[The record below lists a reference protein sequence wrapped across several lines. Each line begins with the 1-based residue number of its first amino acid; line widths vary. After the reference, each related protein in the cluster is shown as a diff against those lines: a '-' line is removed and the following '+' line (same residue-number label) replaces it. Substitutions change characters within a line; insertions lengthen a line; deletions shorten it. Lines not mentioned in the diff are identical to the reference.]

1 MDVNWVSPQIP
12 RWHDL
17 ISELSL
23 DCSHSNIYD
32 FIIDTVSLLP
42 GFLFWS
48 LQLADSH
55 WVLVISGGHD
65 ANHFAVT
72 VYSIRLVILIFLNWG
87 TDKSMQVYISITAVL
102 YHHRDFILFWINI
115 SFCFSKKLLWKSQ
128 ITSRFL
134 SFQRINYKIQCN
146 NMLPNDRLSS
156 QNVTN
161 WRSITYLRRTIFI
174 KHYLYIP
181 YTIWVIF
188 INIINKPLQLEH
200 I

>member
-1 MDVNWVSPQIP
+1 MDVNWVSPQIQ

-32 FIIDTVSLLP
+32 FIIDTVSLLL

-48 LQLADSH
+48 LQLSDSH

-72 VYSIRLVILIFLNWG
+72 VYSIRLVILIFLNG
-87 TDKSMQVYISITAVL
+87 DTDKSIQAEISITTEL
-102 YHHRDFILFWINI
+102 YHLRDFILFWKNI
-115 SFCFSKKLLWKSQ
+115 SSCFSKKPTVKKSQ

-134 SFQRINYKIQCN
+134 SFYRVNYKSQC
-146 NMLPNDRLSS
+146 
-156 QNVTN
+156 TN
-161 WRSITYLRRTIFI
+161 TLLICRQSNKNFRNCRSISYKRWTIFN
-174 KHYLYIP
+174 KHYLYIL
-181 YTIWVIF
+181 YIMQI
-188 INIINKPLQLEH
+188 
-200 I
+200 